1 MLSLEQCKKIM
12 NQNGASYSDE
22 ELKKILYWLYKL
34 GELDYQLYNGQK
46 NETNE
51 KSNNLHKSI
60 NRRAK

>member
-1 MLSLEQCKKIM
+1 M

-51 KSNNLHKSI
+51 KSNNLHESI